1 MDGHASSK
9 YHADAVEAALTFKQ
23 SIEQPHLNI
32 DAPLNMELVNV
43 IQENRH
49 VVKCA
54 QCILYCGR
62 QCIALRGDIERMDQ
76 PGNPGNFL
84 AMLKLIANYDPILK
98 GHLENPRQRNAT
110 YVSPRIQNEI
120 IDIIGKN
127 IIQKSILE
135 QIRMAKYFSIM
146 VDEVTSHNTEVMPLC
161 IRFVDSDKNI
171 REEFIQFSTLVRVTG
186 EAIATQICSDLKKL
200 DLDIK
205 NIRGQGYDGAS
216 NMSSDRT
223 GVQAHIMKESPL
235 AVYTHCSGHCLN
247 LVISH
252 SSDLPAIRNVLDK
265 MKMTCLYFL
274 NSPKRN
280 GLLSEIVS
288 KSAEENHSLTYVR
301 PAGQKDIL
309 LINIF
314 ISALFSLLNHWK

>member
-32 DAPLNMELVNV
+32 DARLNVELVNI

-49 VVKCA
+49 VVKCCA
-54 QCILYCGR
+54 RILYCGR

-135 QIRMAKYFSIM
+135 QIRKAKYFSIM

-161 IRFVDSDKNI
+161 IRFVDSDKHI
-171 REEFIQFSTLVRVTG
+171 REELYSF
-186 EAIATQICSDLKKL
+186 
-200 DLDIK
+200 
-205 NIRGQGYDGAS
+205 
-216 NMSSDRT
+216 
-223 GVQAHIMKESPL
+223 PL
-235 AVYTHCSGHCLN
+235 L
-247 LVISH
+247 
-252 SSDLPAIRNVLDK
+252 
-265 MKMTCLYFL
+265 
-274 NSPKRN
+274 
-280 GLLSEIVS
+280 
-288 KSAEENHSLTYVR
+288 
-301 PAGQKDIL
+301 
-309 LINIF
+309 
-314 ISALFSLLNHWK
+314 